1 MGLLHDCKIVWIE
14 KICQNEERRRTLNC
28 LKRVHVRSLIF
39 TILALPT
46 CQISTVRLMK
56 YKELKSKYLLK
67 GI

>member
-1 MGLLHDCKIVWIE
+1 MTLP
-14 KICQNEERRRTLNC
+14 TLNC
-28 LKRVHVRSLIF
+28 LKRVHVRLLIF